1 MLMTAGIDRQ
11 ARATAARLPGRPKS
25 TLKSFALA
33 LPEYEELEPQLSN
46 AKSMKARSQRISSM
60 ATGLLKGLEASS
72 RALKTF

>member
-1 MLMTAGIDRQ
+1 MLVTAGIERQ

-33 LPEYEELEPQLSN
+33 LPEYEEPDPQLSN

-60 ATGLLKGLEASS
+60 ATGLLKGLEVSNYASKP
-72 RALKTF
+72 L